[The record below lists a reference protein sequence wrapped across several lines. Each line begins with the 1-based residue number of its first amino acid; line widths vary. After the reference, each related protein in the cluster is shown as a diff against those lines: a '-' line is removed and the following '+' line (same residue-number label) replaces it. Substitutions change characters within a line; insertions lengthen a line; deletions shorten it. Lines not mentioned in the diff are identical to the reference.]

1 MKKIIAF
8 TIALC
13 FSISLLAQEKKAS
26 DSLETRDLKGFTGI
40 SASLAANIYLRQS
53 DTFSFKAVG
62 RSRLLERLE
71 TTVKDSIL
79 RIRLHKDNDF
89 FNDME
94 RVSIYISAPS
104 FEEFDFSG
112 FGKIVSENTLKGTK
126 LRVFQSGAHGVD
138 LDLDYEE
145 LSVQMSGIGSIELRG
160 KTQKADLE
168 MSGTGNIDAYD
179 LTVQNAE
186 CGVSGLGSISCFVE
200 NDLYAK
206 VSGLGSV
213 KYKGEPKH
221 FKKSLSGLGKVTSK
235 W

>member
-1 MKKIIAF
+1 MKKIKVFTFALFF
-8 TIALC
+8 TICL
-13 FSISLLAQEKKAS
+13 SAQEKRAS
-26 DSLETRDLKGFTGI
+26 DSLETRDLKGFTSI

-53 DTFSFKAVG
+53 DSFSFKAVG
-62 RSRLLERLE
+62 RSRLLDRLE

-89 FNDME
+89 FNDIE
-94 RVSIYISAPS
+94 RVSIYISALS
-104 FEEFDFSG
+104 FERFDFSG
-112 FGKIVSENTLKGTK
+112 FGKIVSENTLKGSK
-126 LRVFQSGAHGVD
+126 LRVFQSGAHSVD
-138 LDLDYEE
+138 LDLDYDE
-145 LSVQMSGIGSIELRG
+145 LSVDMSGVGNMALRG

-200 NDLYAK
+200 NDLFAK

-221 FKKSLSGLGKVTSK
+221 FKKSVSGLGKVVSR